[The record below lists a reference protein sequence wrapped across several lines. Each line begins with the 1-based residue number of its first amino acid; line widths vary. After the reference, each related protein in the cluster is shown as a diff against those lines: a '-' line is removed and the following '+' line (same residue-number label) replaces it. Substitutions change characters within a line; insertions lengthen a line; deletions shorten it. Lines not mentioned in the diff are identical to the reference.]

1 MDVETENL
9 TENIEDRQGDQ
20 KIPAPNLSQI
30 KHRTTDEGT
39 LGNSVADMDKNS
51 LPPSQSFKSLSEVD
65 EDNKNFKPEDPP
77 ILNSI

>member
-39 LGNSVADMDKNS
+39 LGSSVADLDKNS
-51 LPPSQSFKSLSEVD
+51 LPPSQSFKSLTKVD